1 MMVEI
6 YRIKFKDKDGE
17 VYTIDHIKCKSCDI
31 YENVMWSVQCNRCK
45 NVFCEQ
51 CIDIFGKSS
60 KNYCRICSPTEFTN
74 VRSIKSKHKEII
86 QVKSGTIL
94 HKKIKKIF
102 EKYDETVI

>member
-1 MMVEI
+1 MVEI
-6 YRIKFKDKDGE
+6 YRIKFKDEDGE
-17 VYTIDHIKCKSCDI
+17 DYTIDHIKCKSCNI

-51 CIDIFGKSS
+51 CVDVSNES
-60 KNYCRICSPTEFTN
+60 NKNYCRICSPTEFTN
-74 VRSIKSKHKEII
+74 VRDIKSKHIEII
-86 QVKSGTIL
+86 QVRSGTML